1 MGVVLLQD
9 AVDGVDLAVHLIGG
23 DGVGRVDEHQ
33 LPLTALEHFGDAPG
47 QEVRRDIRTQQAVQ
61 TQHGGHAVQLLD
73 APGHGLGILGR
84 QIGVAEDHVGGGH
97 VEVLLQLLLGR
108 QELHILSIHAL
119 HVITGE
125 DLGEIVIH
133 RRVEIADGGRDQ
145 DHGEGHQEGPEVAGD
160 PGGHTA
166 HVGDQGLVHGG
177 RQRFIQQ

>member
-1 MGVVLLQD
+1 M
-9 AVDGVDLAVHLIGG
+9 
-23 DGVGRVDEHQ
+23 
-33 LPLTALEHFGDAPG
+33 
-47 QEVRRDIRTQQAVQ
+47 
-61 TQHGGHAVQLLD
+61 
-73 APGHGLGILGR
+73 
-84 QIGVAEDHVGGGH
+84 GGGH

-160 PGGHTA
+160 PGGHAA